1 MNIRRFFIIVML
13 ITSFATAALGMIGIM
28 KLRLRSDDVGV
39 RIVRLERAI
48 ADSKKELDALKRQ
61 RDISQDTVKLSE
73 KAGEKFKL
81 PKPEQVTWLRVSGP
95 VLPATTSTR
104 TTPSPRVAALDL
116 TFRPPVEMG
125 GPRSR

>member
-1 MNIRRFFIIVML
+1 MNTRRFFFAVMIIISV
-13 ITSFATAALGMIGIM
+13 ATGALGMISIM

-39 RIVRLERAI
+39 RIVRLERSI
-48 ADSKKELDALKRQ
+48 ADAKKELDALKRQ

-95 VLPATTSTR
+95 TLPTTSAR

-116 TFRPPVEMG
+116 TFRPPAEMG

>member
-1 MNIRRFFIIVML
+1 MNIRRFFIVVML
-13 ITSFATAALGMIGIM
+13 ITTFATVALGMISIM

-81 PKPEQVTWLRVSGP
+81 PKPEQVTWLRVSAP
-95 VLPATTSTR
+95 TFPATTSR
-104 TTPSPRVAALDL
+104 TSPNPRVAALDL

>member
-1 MNIRRFFIIVML
+1 MNIRRFFIVVML

-73 KAGEKFKL
+73 KAGEKFKI

-95 VLPATTSTR
+95 ILPVTSAR

-125 GPRSR
+125 GLRSR

>member
-1 MNIRRFFIIVML
+1 MNIRRFFIAVMVIV
-13 ITSFATAALGMIGIM
+13 SVAAGALGMISIM

-81 PKPEQVTWLRVSGP
+81 PKPEQVSWLRVSGP
-95 VLPATTSTR
+95 TLPVTSAR
-104 TTPSPRVAALDL
+104 TTPSPRVTALDL

>member
-1 MNIRRFFIIVML
+1 MNIRRFFIVVML
-13 ITSFATAALGMIGIM
+13 ITTFATAALGMISIM

-95 VLPATTSTR
+95 ILPVTSVR

-125 GPRSR
+125 GLRSR